1 MSVSA
6 CVDICL
12 NVHIYC
18 VFVHLHM
25 SVSDNV
31 CMFSFYRYISVVC
44 QIVTLQCLRQL
55 VPWLA
60 SAQRLAQARG
70 QAEPLAFFTQA
81 TERIA
86 QVVATSL
93 NCR

>member
-1 MSVSA
+1 MQNIL
-6 CVDICL
+6 DF
-12 NVHIYC
+12 HIRFFFYILY
-18 VFVHLHM
+18 VL
-25 SVSDNV
+25 
-31 CMFSFYRYISVVC
+31 MFIGTHISVFY

-60 SAQRLAQARG
+60 SAQRLAQARA

-81 TERIA
+81 TERLA